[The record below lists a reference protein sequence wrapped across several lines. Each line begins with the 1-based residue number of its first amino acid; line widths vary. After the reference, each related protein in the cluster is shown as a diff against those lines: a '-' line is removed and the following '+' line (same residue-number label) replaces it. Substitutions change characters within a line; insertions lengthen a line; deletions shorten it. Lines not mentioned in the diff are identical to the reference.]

1 MADNKNKQIPVS
13 DSLLMRRNLL
23 MAFVLLVFLLL
34 LYVSVPGYNWAITEM
49 AIRNKELIDKI
60 EVRRLNNNMPE
71 LSMEDKRLF
80 KIQNYWYIKFLRD
93 HTPQDAVIILPPHTA
108 IDTTEEYKLL
118 NNSEYVE
125 YFIFPRLCISEDEKN
140 AKPELYKRATH
151 VAILNGWGY
160 DKLKYEPN
168 GKPNETVLPIEPPK
182 RDTTQ
187 RPDVKALKPLFLKD
201 SVSNE

>member
-1 MADNKNKQIPVS
+1 VADNKNKQIPVS

-80 KIQNYWYIKFLRD
+80 KIQNYWYIKF
-93 HTPQDAVIILPPHTA
+93 
-108 IDTTEEYKLL
+108 
-118 NNSEYVE
+118 
-125 YFIFPRLCISEDEKN
+125 
-140 AKPELYKRATH
+140 
-151 VAILNGWGY
+151 
-160 DKLKYEPN
+160 
-168 GKPNETVLPIEPPK
+168 
-182 RDTTQ
+182 
-187 RPDVKALKPLFLKD
+187 
-201 SVSNE
+201 